1 MTPIKNIEVY
11 NAGMRKSMMDK
22 IWWIDKI
29 DDGINTVMDYGCA
42 DGALLSMT
50 HDVSPDLQLC
60 GYDFNEDMIGL
71 ATQNVPFG
79 NFSDDFY
86 EVSNGIIR
94 ENTVLVASSVFHDI
108 ENYSNDVVA

>member
-29 DDGINTVMDYGCA
+29 DDSINTVMDYGCA
-42 DGALLSMT
+42 DGALLSIT
-50 HDVSPDLQLC
+50 HDINPDLQLC

-86 EVSNGIIR
+86 EVKA
-94 ENTVLVASSVFHDI
+94 NT
-108 ENYSNDVVA
+108 N

>member
-1 MTPIKNIEVY
+1 MTPIKNIAVY

-29 DDGINTVMDYGCA
+29 DDDINTVMDYGCA
-42 DGALLSMT
+42 DGALLSMI
-50 HDVSPDLQLC
+50 HDMSPDLQLC
-60 GYDFNEDMIGL
+60 GYDFNEAMINL

-86 EVSNGIIR
+86 EGYRTIGSYVHTVWILG
-94 ENTVLVASSVFHDI
+94 NTYILEHQVDTR
-108 ENYSNDVVA
+108 